1 MATLRIKRRRN
12 TTKTID
18 METETQ
24 AKNRT
29 AVNREIAVSVTLT
42 PNEIM
47 ETLTIVKVEATVLTQ
62 EADPVTITTKGRKP
76 RQKQRQQQ
84 TR

>member
-29 AVNREIAVSVTLT
+29 AVNREIAVRLTLT
-42 PNEIM
+42 PNEIWK
-47 ETLTIVKVEATVLTQ
+47 L
-62 EADPVTITTKGRKP
+62 
-76 RQKQRQQQ
+76 
-84 TR
+84 